1 MPSKFNLSQLW
12 GETLI
17 GFGNKSAMFYL
28 LKILVCMLFM
38 QRSKARQLMVLWC
51 LFCFLEIFD
60 TCLLFLPNY
69 ATTLFRTY
77 VPVSH
82 VCPLDP
88 WIKVSVKLMFFFF
101 FSLFP
106 FFAFF
111 FFFWERILL
120 RIPQISVVSLG
131 RDPNK
136 TSVNLMMVSLFLF

>member
-1 MPSKFNLSQLW
+1 
-12 GETLI
+12 
-17 GFGNKSAMFYL
+17 
-28 LKILVCMLFM
+28 
-38 QRSKARQLMVLWC
+38 
-51 LFCFLEIFD
+51 
-60 TCLLFLPNY
+60 
-69 ATTLFRTY
+69 
-77 VPVSH
+77 
-82 VCPLDP
+82 
-88 WIKVSVKLMFFFF
+88 MFFFF